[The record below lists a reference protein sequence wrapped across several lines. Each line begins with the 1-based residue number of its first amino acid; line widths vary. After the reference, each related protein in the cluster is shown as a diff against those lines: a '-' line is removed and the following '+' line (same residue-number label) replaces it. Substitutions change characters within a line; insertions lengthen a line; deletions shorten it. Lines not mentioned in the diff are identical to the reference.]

1 VARLRYSRGS
11 NYATSNRLKAMTT
24 KLKYIDGLKDCLRL
38 DATIEA
44 NVVRELNAH
53 LEDKSHELIESG
65 LSKKEAAATAT
76 KLLGSPRIVAK
87 QMYEVYSQGSWRQAF
102 FAALPHLLVAAL
114 FAMHCWKNT
123 FWLIGMLIAIASSI
137 IYGWC
142 RGKPAWLFPWLGYCL
157 IPVMAVG
164 ILLIYL
170 PGGWAWFAVTA
181 YVPLALLVIF
191 AVTRQTIKRDW
202 LFASLMLLPIPI
214 VLGWM
219 LALELEDKVIWHE
232 QLHELAPLIALSFA
246 VLALT
251 VATFIRIRQRWAKVG
266 ALLTLE
272 ILILVIVGLGGKS
285 AIGFGGWLILVLLSL
300 LLLLSPALLE
310 RKLRESDRKRLK
322 SPNKSTRQLLSIHPA
337 RRN

>member
-1 VARLRYSRGS
+1 
-11 NYATSNRLKAMTT
+11 MTT
-24 KLKYIDGLKDCLRL
+24 KLKYIDGFKNCLRL
-38 DATIEA
+38 DATIKA

-53 LEDKSHELIESG
+53 LEDKSRELIESG
-65 LSKKEAAATAT
+65 LSKKEATATAT
-76 KLLGSPRIVAK
+76 RLLGSPRVVAK

-114 FAMHCWKNT
+114 FAMHCWKNG
-123 FWLIGMLIAIASSI
+123 FWIIVMLIAIAGTV

-157 IPVMAVG
+157 VPVMAVG

-170 PGGWAWFAVTA
+170 PGGWAWFAATA
-181 YVPLALLVIF
+181 YIPLALLVIF
-191 AVTRQTIKRDW
+191 SVTRQTIRRDW
-202 LFASLMLLPIPI
+202 LFVSLTLLPIPI

-219 LALELEDKVIWHE
+219 LALELEDKAIWHE

-251 VATFIRIRQRWAKVG
+251 AATFIRIRQRWAKIG

-272 ILILVIVGLGGKS
+272 IFILVIIGLGGMS
-285 AIGFGGWLILVLLSL
+285 AIGFGGWLILVLLTL
-300 LLLLSPALLE
+300 MLLLSPALLE
-310 RKLRESDRKRLK
+310 RKIRESDRKRLK
-322 SPNKSTRQLLSIHPA
+322 SPHKSTRRLLSIISA

>member
-1 VARLRYSRGS
+1 
-11 NYATSNRLKAMTT
+11 MPT
-24 KLKYIDGLKDCLRL
+24 KLNYTDSLKDYLRL
-38 DATIEA
+38 DPTIEG

-65 LSKKEAAATAT
+65 LSEEEATAT
-76 KLLGSPRIVAK
+76 AAKLLGSPRIVAK
-87 QMYEVYSQGSWRQAF
+87 QMYEVYSQGSWRQAL

-114 FAMHCWKNT
+114 FAMHCWQNT
-123 FWLIGMLIAIASSI
+123 FWLVGMLGAITGSV

-142 RGKPAWLFPWLGYCL
+142 HGKPAWLFPWLGYCL
-157 IPVMAVG
+157 IPVIAVG

-170 PGGWAWFAVTA
+170 PGGWAWFAATA
-181 YVPLALLVIF
+181 YIPLALLVIF
-191 AVTRQTIKRDW
+191 SVTKPTIKKDW

-219 LALELEDKVIWHE
+219 LALELEDKLIWQE
-232 QLHELAPLIALSFA
+232 QLYEFASLIALSFA

-272 ILILVIVGLGGKS
+272 VLTLVMIGLGGKS
-285 AIGFGGWLILVLLSL
+285 AIGFGGWLILALLAL
-300 LLLLSPALLE
+300 LLLLGPALLE
-310 RKLRESDRKRLK
+310 RKIREADRKPLK
-322 SPNKSTRQLLSIHPA
+322 LSNKSTR
-337 RRN
+337 

>member
-1 VARLRYSRGS
+1 
-11 NYATSNRLKAMTT
+11 LKAMPT
-24 KLKYIDGLKDCLRL
+24 KLNYTDSLKDYLRL
-38 DATIEA
+38 DPTIEG
-44 NVVRELNAH
+44 NVVRELSAH

-65 LSKKEAAATAT
+65 LSEEEATAT
-76 KLLGSPRIVAK
+76 AAKLLGSPRIVSK

-114 FAMHCWKNT
+114 FAMHFWQNT
-123 FWLIGMLIAIASSI
+123 FWLVGMLGAITGAV

-142 RGKPAWLFPWLGYCL
+142 HGKPAWLFPWPGYCL
-157 IPVMAVG
+157 IPVIAVG

-170 PGGWAWFAVTA
+170 PGGWVWFAVTA

-191 AVTRQTIKRDW
+191 SVTKQTIKKDW

-214 VLGWM
+214 ALGWM
-219 LALELEDKVIWHE
+219 LALELEDKLIWYE
-232 QLHELAPLIALSFA
+232 QLYEFASLIALSFA

-251 VATFIRIRQRWAKVG
+251 VVTFIRIRQRWAKVG

-272 ILILVIVGLGGKS
+272 VLTLVMIGLGGKS
-285 AIGFGGWLILVLLSL
+285 AIGFGGWLILALLAL
-300 LLLLSPALLE
+300 LLLLGPALLE
-310 RKLRESDRKRLK
+310 RKIREADRKPLK
-322 SPNKSTRQLLSIHPA
+322 LSKKSTRWPLSIKSA